1 MLFITEKHIKDKTF
15 LAIMTTTE
23 EHRKIIK
30 EFEADINEKIRAN
43 LLVERQ
49 KIIGF
54 AASEGSANLFALL
67 LHAKN
72 LLPPGSNINHRFFVS
87 KKRAE
92 NKFKLSFPQ
101 KEKILELMVNQE
113 GLREK
118 LCYGKDKSARLVEE
132 SVKNFFKLKSLV
144 EKEIGEGI

>member
-1 MLFITEKHIKDKTF
+1 
-15 LAIMTTTE
+15 MTTIE
-23 EHRKIIK
+23 EHKKVIK
-30 EFEADINEKIRAN
+30 EMEADINEKIRAN

-72 LLPPGSNINHRFFVS
+72 LLPPGANINHRFFVS

-92 NKFKLSFPQ
+92 AKFKASFPQ
-101 KEKILELMVNQE
+101 KDKILELMVNQE

-132 SVKNFFKLKSLV
+132 SVKNFFKLKSV
-144 EKEIGEGI
+144 IETEIGEEL

>member
-1 MLFITEKHIKDKTF
+1 
-15 LAIMTTTE
+15 MTTIE
-23 EHRKIIK
+23 EHKKIIK

-92 NKFKLSFPQ
+92 DKFRLNFPQ
-101 KEKILELMVNQE
+101 KDKIIELMVNQE
-113 GLREK
+113 VLRGK

-132 SVKNFFKLKSLV
+132 SVKNFFKLKSV
-144 EKEIGEGI
+144 IEKEIGENI